1 MTHGSKF
8 ESFLADEVSK
18 VKGIYYPVKA
28 GFLRMAFIRTAACS
42 KLHPNPNDE
51 FCDPE
56 IGPNYSIISRY
67 EEAYRSVKDDLG
79 ALVFVDSAAR
89 ERIEVEKIHPDGYMI
104 LNGHHRWAA
113 AWRAGIKK
121 LPIKIVDLTQETD
134 VKKMLAASGSDR
146 RVTLDLD
153 ETVFRPE
160 SDPYLEKPLR
170 FPLNRIYRERLR
182 LGIPGL
188 FHMINR
194 SGYDIWVYT
203 EKYYSLEY
211 LRYYFKHYHV
221 PVKGIIT
228 GTGRKAPAGTDT
240 RKELEKLA
248 GIRYRLTVH
257 IDKDAV
263 IGTVTGSGSF
273 KEFPLSGDDEAWPRE
288 VAEAFEKIKRKYPVA
303 SC

>member
-1 MTHGSKF
+1 MTQRPKF

-18 VKGIYYPVKA
+18 VKGVYYPLKA
-28 GFLRMAFIRTAACS
+28 GFLRMAFVRSVSCS

-56 IGPNYSIISRY
+56 IGPNYSIISHY
-67 EEAYRSVKDDLG
+67 EGDYRRIREDMGGRL
-79 ALVFVDSAAR
+79 FINSAVR
-89 ERIEVEKIHPDGYMI
+89 DPIEVERIHPDGYMI

-113 AWRAGIKK
+113 AIRAGVKK
-121 LPIKIVDLTQETD
+121 VPIRIVDLTQETD

-160 SDPYLEKPLR
+160 NDLYLEEPLR

-188 FHMINR
+188 FHMLDR

-221 PVKGIIT
+221 PVKGIVT

-240 RKELEKLA
+240 RTELEKLVS
-248 GIRYRLTVH
+248 IRYKSTVH
-257 IDKDAV
+257 IDRDAV

-288 VAEAFEKIKRKYPVA
+288 VAEAFEKIKRKYPVT
-303 SC
+303 SG